1 LSPLRSTPGA
11 AAIAAAAASLCLM
24 LSACSGGSAT
34 SAANASAPSS
44 GSSASSGSAGSAG
57 SSGSTGST
65 SSTGSTGS
73 APGAVS
79 TAGLTGNFCTDFT
92 RLGQSLAKLPK
103 PNITNNVAA
112 DQAAARQLISA
123 AEAKFNGLATEA
135 PAAVAAAIHRITAL
149 YQTELGMIGTFTT
162 VPQVKKEETRIATD
176 PALLAD
182 IKVIVQYM
190 LTKCG

>member
-1 LSPLRSTPGA
+1 MSPLRSTPAA
-11 AAIAAAAASLCLM
+11 AAIAAAAAGLCLM

-34 SAANASAPSS
+34 SATNTAAPSS
-44 GSSASSGSAGSAG
+44 GSPASSAATSSAGG
-57 SSGSTGST
+57 GGGTG
-65 SSTGSTGS
+65 STGSTGS

-79 TAGLTGNFCTDFT
+79 TAGLTGNFFTDFT
-92 RLGQSLAKLPK
+92 HLGQSLAKLPK
-103 PNITNNVAA
+103 PTVTANVAA
-112 DQAAARQLISA
+112 DQAAARQLIST

-135 PAAVAAAIHRITAL
+135 PPTVAAAIHRITAL
-149 YQTELGMIGTFTT
+149 YQTELGVIGTVTT
-162 VPQVKKEETRIATD
+162 VPQVKKEETRVETD